1 MRLDNVAHFSFSSI
15 AADWRYRYA
24 GLMTLSSTAEGAH
37 KQMEAYLDQ
46 MVDGIVGFLKDP
58 VSHLYTTPNEPRLH
72 ILRMQCQIKWQIEF
86 ILRTTRKFEAS
97 FLGM

>member
-1 MRLDNVAHFSFSSI
+1 MLIKTKYNFYFASK
-15 AADWRYRYA
+15 ADWRYRYA

-58 VSHLYTTPNEPRLH
+58 VMNSPFSDFKLIVFGSRWKGL
-72 ILRMQCQIKWQIEF
+72 MGF
-86 ILRTTRKFEAS
+86 
-97 FLGM
+97 

>member
-1 MRLDNVAHFSFSSI
+1 MVSSI
-15 AADWRYRYA
+15 ELLLIFKLTKITLYNFLADWRYRYA

-58 VSHLYTTPNEPRLH
+58 VNK
-72 ILRMQCQIKWQIEF
+72 C
-86 ILRTTRKFEAS
+86 
-97 FLGM
+97 